1 MRLPPRGGHRRD
13 VGGAET
19 PAPPGAS
26 RVPLVLFP
34 VLIIAIT
41 VVIDVATPRTTQ
53 VAPLLVAAPVVAAA
67 TISVRGTAV
76 ISAIV
81 VALTVAMNVY
91 HDVWGALSS
100 DMTLAS
106 AAAVG
111 LASIVAAVIR
121 EKREAELRQVRSVAE
136 AAQRAL
142 LRPPPPRIDRL
153 AVRSVYL
160 AAEAEAQI
168 GGDLYETLQ
177 TPFGAR
183 VLIGDVRGKG
193 LPAVGVSA
201 VLTGCFREAAYR
213 EPTIGEVAGR
223 MEETA
228 LREID
233 RDDPCEAYSERFTTA
248 LLVEIPTEEPVAR
261 IVHLGHPEP
270 LLINSG
276 TVTGQLPDRPGV
288 PIGLGRL
295 VGTLPV
301 PQTIDFR
308 PGARLLLYTDGFIEA
323 RDEHGVYFPLA
334 ESAARHADKD
344 LDGFV
349 AGVRA
354 DLLRHAGRQLA
365 DDAALLAIE
374 RLPDTPPPL

>member
-1 MRLPPRGGHRRD
+1 MRLLPRGGHRRD
-13 VGGAET
+13 VGGAAT
-19 PAPPGAS
+19 PAAHGVS
-26 RVPLVLFP
+26 RIPRVLFP
-34 VLIIAIT
+34 LLIILVA
-41 VVIDVATPRTTQ
+41 VIIDISAPSSTQ

-67 TISVRGTAV
+67 TLSVRVTAAISVT
-76 ISAIV
+76 V
-81 VALTVAMNVY
+81 VGLTVWMNVY
-91 HDVWGALSS
+91 HGVWGDLSS

-106 AAAVG
+106 AAAVC

-121 EKREAELRQVRSVAE
+121 QRRESELKQIRSVAE

-168 GGDLYETLQ
+168 GGDMYEALQ
-177 TPFGAR
+177 TPYGAR

-228 LREID
+228 RREID
-233 RDDPCEAYSERFTTA
+233 RDDPAEAFSERFTTA
-248 LLVEIPTEEPVAR
+248 LLVEIPPDEPVAR

-270 LLINSG
+270 LLIG
-276 TVTGQLPDRPGV
+276 DGAVTSHMPDRPGV
-288 PIGLGRL
+288 PIGLGGL

-301 PQTIDFR
+301 PQTIGFR
-308 PGARLLLYTDGFIEA
+308 PGDRLLLYTDGFVEA
-323 RDEHGVYFPLA
+323 RDGHGDYFPLA
-334 ESAARHADKD
+334 LSAARHAGSD
-344 LDGFV
+344 LDGLV
-349 AGVRA
+349 AGLRA

>member
-19 PAPPGAS
+19 PAPHGTSP
-26 RVPLVLFP
+26 VPHVLYPLLILAAVAVLDLV
-34 VLIIAIT
+34 
-41 VVIDVATPRTTQ
+41 TPAGPPT
-53 VAPLLVAAPVVAAA
+53 APLLAAAPVVAAA
-67 TISVRGTAV
+67 TVSVRATA
-76 ISAIV
+76 A
-81 VALTVAMNVY
+81 VAVAAGALAAGLLQY
-91 HDVWGALSS
+91 HDVWGAKGSN
-100 DMTLAS
+100 MTLVS
-106 AAAVG
+106 LAAVG
-111 LASIVAAVIR
+111 VASVVASVIR
-121 EKREAELRQVRSVAE
+121 QRRESELKQVRSVAE
-136 AAQRAL
+136 TAQLAL

-168 GGDLYETLQ
+168 GGDLYEVLP
-177 TPFGAR
+177 TPHGAR

-228 LREID
+228 VREID
-233 RDDPCEAYSERFTTA
+233 RDDPADDYSERFTTA
-248 LLVEIPTEEPVAR
+248 LLVEIPADEPVAR

-270 LLINSG
+270 LLIG
-276 TVTGQLPDRPGV
+276 GGLVTTHPPERPGV
-288 PIGLGRL
+288 PIGLGGL

-308 PGARLLLYTDGFIEA
+308 PGERLLLYTDGFIEA
-323 RDEHGVYFPLA
+323 RDENGVYFPLA
-334 ESAARHADKD
+334 ESAARHAERGLDD
-344 LDGFV
+344 LV
-349 AGVRA
+349 AALRA
-354 DLLRHAGRQLA
+354 DLLRHAGRQLP

-374 RLPDTPPPL
+374 RLPEPPPSL

>member
-13 VGGAET
+13 AAGDGTAPHRASSVPHVVYPLLILAAVAIADLAT
-19 PAPPGAS
+19 PAGLPLAS
-26 RVPLVLFP
+26 
-34 VLIIAIT
+34 
-41 VVIDVATPRTTQ
+41 
-53 VAPLLVAAPVVAAA
+53 LLVIAPVVAAA
-67 TISVRGTAV
+67 TTSVPATVAV
-76 ISAIV
+76 SAAA
-81 VALTVAMNVY
+81 VALTAALNL
-91 HDVWGALSS
+91 HHGIWGDSRA

-106 AAAVG
+106 QGAVG
-111 LASIVAAVIR
+111 VASIVTSVIR
-121 EKREAELRQVRSVAE
+121 QRRETKLKQVRSVAE

-168 GGDLYETLQ
+168 GGDLYEALA
-177 TPFGAR
+177 TPHGAR

-228 LREID
+228 VREID
-233 RDDPCEAYSERFTTA
+233 RDDPAEDFSERFTTA
-248 LLVEIPTEEPVAR
+248 LLVEIPPDEPVAR

-270 LLINSG
+270 LLIG
-276 TVTGQLPDRPGV
+276 GGIVTRHPPERPGV
-288 PIGLGRL
+288 PVGLGGL

-308 PGARLLLYTDGFIEA
+308 PGDRLLLYTDGFIEA
-323 RDEHGVYFPLA
+323 RDDKGVYFPLA
-334 ESAARHADKD
+334 DAAARHADRD
-344 LDGFV
+344 LDELV
-349 AGVRA
+349 AALRA
-354 DLLRHAGRQLA
+354 DLLRHTGRQLP

-374 RLPDTPPPL
+374 RLPDKPPPL

>member
-41 VVIDVATPRTTQ
+41 AVIDVATPRTTQ

-67 TISVRGTAV
+67 TISVRATAV
-76 ISAIV
+76 ISAV
-81 VALTVAMNVY
+81 VVVMTVVMNVY

-100 DMTLAS
+100 DLTLAS

-248 LLVEIPTEEPVAR
+248 LLVEIPTDEPVAR

-270 LLINSG
+270 LLIDDG

-288 PIGLGRL
+288 PIGLGGL

-334 ESAARHADKD
+334 ESAVRHADED

>member
-1 MRLPPRGGHRRD
+1 MLILVVVLTVD
-13 VGGAET
+13 L
-19 PAPPGAS
+19 AS
-26 RVPLVLFP
+26 PSWL
-34 VLIIAIT
+34 
-41 VVIDVATPRTTQ
+41 RTT
-53 VAPLLVAAPVVAAA
+53 PLLGAAPVVAAA
-67 TISVRGTAV
+67 TTSVRTTAAFGAA
-76 ISAIV
+76 AIG
-81 VALTVAMNVY
+81 LTMGL
-91 HDVWGALSS
+91 DVSNGAWADISS

-106 AAAVG
+106 LVAVSV
-111 LASIVAAVIR
+111 ASIVAASIR
-121 EKREAELRQVRSVAE
+121 EKREAELKQVRSVA
-136 AAQRAL
+136 AATQRAL
-142 LRPPPPRIDRL
+142 LRPLTPRIDRL

-168 GGDLYETLQ
+168 GGDLYEALQ

-248 LLVEIPTEEPVAR
+248 LLAEIPADEPVAR

-270 LLINSG
+270 LLIYGG
-276 TVTGQLPDRPGV
+276 TVTGQLPDRPGL
-288 PIGLGRL
+288 PIGLGGL

-301 PQTIDFR
+301 PQTIDFP

-354 DLLRHAGRQLA
+354 DLLQHAGRQLA

-374 RLPDTPPPL
+374 RLPDAPPPL